1 MSCCATV
8 TQAWDRGNDS
18 SQPDHSGTWAKKSHK
33 GIQKKNNHLN
43 DCATL
48 HNANSMVSFE
58 NKHLEVVWTKA
69 VETKIGKQ
77 CKVIELAYS
86 QSEK

>member
-1 MSCCATV
+1 M
-8 TQAWDRGNDS
+8 
-18 SQPDHSGTWAKKSHK
+18 
-33 GIQKKNNHLN
+33 
-43 DCATL
+43 
-48 HNANSMVSFE
+48 HNANSTVSFE